1 MPVPMQVREHT
12 AQWSPRKAAE
22 VQQEFIDGK
31 INILSCSTTFE
42 LGIDV
47 GELQAVLMRNVPPTT
62 ARYVQRAGR
71 AGRRTETTAF
81 ALTYAQ
87 RRPHDLAHYN
97 NPQGFI
103 AGRIKPPN
111 VEIRNAK
118 IVRRHVHAVVLADFF
133 RRHPAMFGSVEA
145 FFSPG
150 NGMQIGPAVL
160 KAMLDERPSSLL
172 GSLHRIMPE
181 DDALREELDL
191 DRWGWVQPFLDVQA
205 GVLSRAADEV
215 ENDLQEYQRL
225 VAEAVAQK
233 KFRQADFYERHGN
246 RVRRRQL
253 LGFLASRNVLPKYGF
268 PVDLVELQL
277 KPSHDVAQEIELQRD
292 LKIAISE
299 YAPGSQVVA
308 GHKIWT
314 SSGIRRLPHSEPPE
328 FSYAVCRC
336 GRFHKSI
343 TKEGLPDKCG
353 ACLQPLH
360 ARVPIRN
367 AARAGVR
374 LLQHRRPEAGR
385 RHTAPTHLL
394 VAGLFLRVRAR
405 KRGRHLQVSRPPQI
419 RLRLLG
425 PVPLLAAGRACRGKQ
440 RNWQSGVLGLPGL
453 RARRS
458 DSAAA
463 TESPQRAYDRLWE
476 ALSRH
481 LRTSAPRSQVS

>member
-1 MPVPMQVREHT
+1 M
-12 AQWSPRKAAE
+12 
-22 VQQEFIDGK
+22 
-31 INILSCSTTFE
+31 
-42 LGIDV
+42 
-47 GELQAVLMRNVPPTT
+47 
-62 ARYVQRAGR
+62 
-71 AGRRTETTAF
+71 
-81 ALTYAQ
+81 AQ

-97 NPQGFI
+97 DPQGFI

-118 IVRRHVHAVVLADFF
+118 IVRRHVHAVALAEFF

-150 NGMQIGPAVL
+150 NGMQTGPAVL
-160 KAMLDERPSSLL
+160 KAMLDQRPSSLL
-172 GSLHRIMPE
+172 GSLRRIVPE

-308 GHKIWT
+308 GHKVWT

-343 TKEGLPDKCG
+343 TREGLPDKCG

-360 ARVPIRN
+360 ARGCRSGTLLVPEFGFFSTEDPKPVGGTRPPRTYSSRVFFSEY
-367 AARAGVR
+367 A
-374 LLQHRRPEAGR
+374 PEARTPSSGLSTSASSAAIAR
-385 RHTAPTHLL
+385 SSTAT
-394 VAGLFLRVRAR
+394 
-405 KRGRHLQVSRPPQI
+405 RGRAS
-419 RLRLLG
+419 
-425 PVPLLAAGRACRGKQ
+425 
-440 RNWQSGVLGLPGL
+440 LP
-453 RARRS
+453 
-458 DSAAA
+458 
-463 TESPQRAYDRLWE
+463 W
-476 ALSRH
+476 
-481 LRTSAPRSQVS
+481 